1 MKKVLASLALGA
13 LSIPAVLS
21 SAAFAADASAYPN
34 KPVKIV
40 VPFPPGG
47 STDVLIR
54 LISPRLM
61 AALGQPVIVE
71 NRPGAAATLGADAVS
86 KAQPDGYTLL
96 AASAHHTIAQ
106 AVFPNLNYRVD
117 KSFAP
122 VGTIALVP
130 NLVVINDKLP
140 AKNIA
145 ELVALTKAEPEKYNY
160 GSAGPGSAHHLI
172 GEMFKLRTGAQLTH
186 VPYSGSAPAVSG
198 LLSNQVQVMFDTVP
212 SALPHIKSGR
222 TTALAATTAKR
233 SSALPDV
240 PTLEESGLEGFDVG
254 TWMGLVAPAGT
265 PDAVVQRVNKEI
277 VGILGNPDVQQQL
290 RAQGIEPMSS
300 TSEEM
305 QQRIDREVK
314 AFSALTKQVN
324 LKIE

>member
-1 MKKVLASLALGA
+1 MQPFLSVLAIG
-13 LSIPAVLS
+13 LS
-21 SAAFAADASAYPN
+21 SVFIASSATAADTASYPDR
-34 KPVKIV
+34 PIKIV

-54 LISPRLM
+54 LIGPRLS
-61 AALGQPVIVE
+61 ARLGQTVVVE
-71 NRPGAAATLGADAVS
+71 NKPGASATVGADNVARS
-86 KAQPDGYTLL
+86 TPDGYTLL

-106 AVFPNLNYRVD
+106 AVIPTLNYRID

-122 VGTIALVP
+122 IGTIAMVP
-130 NLVVINDKLP
+130 NLVVVNSTLP

-145 ELVALTKAEPEKYNY
+145 ELVTLTKAEPERFNY

-186 VPYSGSAPAVSG
+186 VPYAGSAPAVTG

-212 SALPHIKSGR
+212 SALPHIRAGKTR
-222 TTALAATTAKR
+222 ALAVTTAKR

-240 PTLEESGLEGFDVG
+240 PTLQESGLDGFDVG

-265 PDAVVQRVNKEI
+265 PTEIVQRLNQELVAVVND
-277 VGILGNPDVQQQL
+277 PDVQKQL
-290 RAQGIEPMSS
+290 LNQGIEPDPS
-300 TSEEM
+300 TPEALT
-305 QQRIDREVK
+305 QRINNEVRQF
-314 AFSALTKQVN
+314 ADLVKQAN
-324 LKIE
+324 LKVE

>member
-1 MKKVLASLALGA
+1 MKKMLTVLAS
-13 LSIPAVLS
+13 AVLGV
-21 SAAFAADASAYPN
+21 AAVVPAAAYAADASAYPTR
-34 KPVKIV
+34 PVKIV

-61 AALGQPVIVE
+61 NALGQPVIVE

-106 AVFPNLNYRVD
+106 AVFPNLNYTVD

-122 VGTIALVP
+122 IGTIALVP
-130 NLVVINDKLP
+130 NLVVVNDTLP
-140 AKNIA
+140 AKNID
-145 ELVALTKAEPEKYNY
+145 ELVALTKANPEKYNY

-222 TTALAATTAKR
+222 TTALAATTARR
-233 SSALPDV
+233 SSALKEV
-240 PTLEESGLEGFDVG
+240 PTLGESGLEGFDVG

-265 PDAVVQRVNKEI
+265 PSAVVQRVNSEI
-277 VGILGNPDVQQQL
+277 AAILANPEVMQQL
-290 RAQGIEPMSS
+290 LAQGIEPMGS
-300 TSEEM
+300 TPEAL

-314 AFSALTKQVN
+314 TFSALTKQAN

>member
-1 MKKVLASLALGA
+1 MQRVLSVLAIGVSSVFIA
-13 LSIPAVLS
+13 SPAT
-21 SAAFAADASAYPN
+21 AADTANYPDR
-34 KPVKIV
+34 PIKIV

-54 LISPRLM
+54 LIGPRLSTR
-61 AALGQPVIVE
+61 LGQTVVVE
-71 NRPGAAATLGADAVS
+71 NKPGASATVGADNVARAS
-86 KAQPDGYTLL
+86 PDGYTLL

-106 AVFPNLNYRVD
+106 AVIPTLNYRID

-122 VGTIALVP
+122 IGTIAMVP
-130 NLVVINDKLP
+130 NLVVVNSTLP

-145 ELVALTKAEPEKYNY
+145 ELVTLTKAEPERFNY

-186 VPYSGSAPAVSG
+186 VPYAGSAPAVTG

-212 SALPHIKSGR
+212 SALPHIRAGKTR
-222 TTALAATTAKR
+222 ALAVTTAKR

-240 PTLEESGLEGFDVG
+240 PTLQESGLDGFDVG

-265 PDAVVQRVNKEI
+265 PTEIVQRLNQELVAVVND
-277 VGILGNPDVQQQL
+277 PDVQKQL
-290 RAQGIEPMSS
+290 LNQGIEPDAS
-300 TSEEM
+300 TPEALG
-305 QQRIDREVK
+305 QRINNEVHQF
-314 AFSALTKQVN
+314 ADLVKQAG
-324 LKIE
+324 LKVE